1 MDSED
6 GADEKDEDPDIK
18 KQKKEEERTMGRR
31 TNVDSI
37 DWAKADYVLRDRR
50 QKGETFEKIGEALG
64 CHRDTV
70 RTRYKKL
77 VEIGFIKEED
87 SACNKREEETAG
99 GAEQKANLN
108 ELEETLAAVISEQK
122 EELDNLRGRVDEL
135 EKEVIT
141 QTEEAMEA
149 KRLVVKKDER
159 IKELACE
166 LEGVKDALGVAEA
179 SMDEECR
186 QKELLAKEL
195 TAAREAVETKEA
207 AFMRRIHEA
216 LAQYDARIKEI
227 SEERDR
233 YLRLVIRL
241 SESVVGL

>member
-1 MDSED
+1 M
-6 GADEKDEDPDIK
+6 AK
-18 KQKKEEERTMGRR
+18 R
-31 TNVDSI
+31 I
-37 DWAKADYVLRDRR
+37 DWASADFIIKRMMAEGKTQEEIAEKVGCSKKSIVDRVAFLKR
-50 QKGETFEKIGEALG
+50 TGAISVEVKTSGEE
-64 CHRDTV
+64 
-70 RTRYKKL
+70 
-77 VEIGFIKEED
+77 
-87 SACNKREEETAG
+87 
-99 GAEQKANLN
+99 EQKAELN

-135 EKEVIT
+135 EKEVIK
-141 QTEEAMEA
+141 QTEEAIEA
-149 KRLVVKKDER
+149 KRLVMKKDER
-159 IKELACE
+159 IKELASE
-166 LEGVKDALGVAEA
+166 LEGVKEALGVAEA
-179 SMDEECR
+179 SMDEERR

-233 YLRLVIRL
+233 YLRLVIKL